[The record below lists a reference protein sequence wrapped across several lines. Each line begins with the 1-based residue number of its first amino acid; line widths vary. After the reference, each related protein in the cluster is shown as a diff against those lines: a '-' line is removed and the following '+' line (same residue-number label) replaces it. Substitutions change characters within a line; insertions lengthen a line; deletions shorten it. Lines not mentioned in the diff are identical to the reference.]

1 MFREEDSMRKEQTD
15 LLLGESRGGKEF
27 LETSLVGEG
36 NISSSTSRKATE
48 DLSEHI
54 SFDPLSLWDS

>member
-1 MFREEDSMRKEQTD
+1 MRKEQTD

-54 SFDPLSLWDS
+54 SFDPLSL